1 MILLMEVPRK
11 YGGYALKVIVMTLVF
26 TLEQEKERM
35 GVLIVQDR
43 RLLTMTFGSN
53 REK

>member
-1 MILLMEVPRK
+1 MEAIRMP
-11 YGGYALKVIVMTLVF
+11 GGCVLKVIVMTLVF